1 MRLHRLD
8 AEPED
13 DGFARCRVPTHPRRA
28 LAYLQYSKTRDSD
41 ARAFLQML
49 ANIVIDLMDA
59 LKRSIKGSGRQK
71 AAALNA
77 NTSSKK
83 TKRPRRKRRAA

>member
-1 MRLHRLD
+1 MMASPVAGFRPIRAARLRT
-8 AEPED
+8 
-13 DGFARCRVPTHPRRA
+13 CSIPRPGIWN
-28 LAYLQYSKTRDSD
+28 